1 MKYFFISVLLWEVC
15 NEIESNVVNYRMSC
29 GGKISKKKVKIKAQ
43 NEKIVDRY
51 GYMELNM

>member
-15 NEIESNVVNYRMSC
+15 NEIESNIVNYRIFHGEKS
-29 GGKISKKKVKIKAQ
+29 KKKKVKIKRQ

-51 GYMELNM
+51 GYVELII

>member
-29 GGKISKKKVKIKAQ
+29 GGKINKKKVKIKAQ